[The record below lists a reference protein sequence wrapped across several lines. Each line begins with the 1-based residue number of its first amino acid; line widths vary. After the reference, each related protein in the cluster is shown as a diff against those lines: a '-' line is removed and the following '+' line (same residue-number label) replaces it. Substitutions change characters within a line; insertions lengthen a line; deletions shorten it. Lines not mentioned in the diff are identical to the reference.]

1 VSLPAYW
8 SVQLHFKRQT
18 HEQIRPIGPTYAP
31 QPECTKSQN
40 VRKLQNDNSFLNIA
54 DEEFF
59 KHNDSYIDRIFR
71 ID

>member
-1 VSLPAYW
+1 MPAYG

-18 HEQIRPIGPTYAP
+18 HEQIIIGPTYAP

-40 VRKLQNDNSFLNIA
+40 VKKLQNDNSFLNIA

-59 KHNDSYIDRIFR
+59 KHSDSYIDRIFR